1 MTPRN
6 LVRSGFCFLF
16 LLLFTTGLHPSGVTP
31 LQQALSVKGRSAIAT
46 MYRPVKKINRYE
58 RTAQTPFWEAV
69 TTNALACRGGRV
81 TRLLYKAA
89 LRRLKEA

>member
-16 LLLFTTGLHPSGVTP
+16 LLLFTTGLHSSSVVL
-31 LQQALSVKGRSAIAT
+31 LQRALSVQERSVIAT
-46 MYRPVKKINRYE
+46 IYRPVKQINRHE
-58 RTAQTPFWEAV
+58 RTVQTPFWEAV

-81 TRLLYKAA
+81 TRLLYKAT
-89 LRRLKEA
+89 LRRLKDA